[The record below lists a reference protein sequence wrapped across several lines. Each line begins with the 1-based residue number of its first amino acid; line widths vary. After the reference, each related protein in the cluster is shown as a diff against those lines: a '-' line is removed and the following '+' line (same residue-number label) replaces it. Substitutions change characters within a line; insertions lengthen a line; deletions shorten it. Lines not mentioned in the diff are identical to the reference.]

1 VSASSEISPSPQTI
15 AGGAAAPRAPF
26 RADHVG
32 SLLRPPEL
40 LGAQADFAAGKIDK
54 AALEAVQHEAVIKAV
69 RMQED
74 VGLLA
79 ITDGEYS
86 RATWHMDFLYAI
98 GGVRKVK
105 QNIEVEFHNEQG
117 DIRFTPS
124 GLEVAE
130 KLTLKETIFGEA
142 FSYLRSV
149 VKTGV
154 AKLTIPSPSMMHYR
168 GGNAAIDKATYP
180 DIDLF
185 WADLARVYREE
196 IAGLHGLGCRYLQL
210 DDTSLAYLNDPSQR
224 KRVDDIGGRGADQHL
239 TYIRLMN
246 DALRGRPADMTA
258 TTHLCRG
265 NFRSSWVASGGYDYV
280 ADALFNQLDVDGYF
294 LEFDD
299 ARSGTFEPLRFLP
312 KGNKRVVLG
321 LVTTKHA
328 ALESRDLLLK
338 RIEDAAR
345 YAPLDQLCL
354 SPQCGFASTV
364 EGNDIS
370 WDQQVDKLALVVEV
384 AREVWGQS

>member
-1 VSASSEISPSPQTI
+1 MVTSEIDPKSKTK
-15 AGGAAAPRAPF
+15 AGAAKAAPF

-40 LGAQADFAAGKIDK
+40 HKARTDFADGRIDQ
-54 AALEAVQHEAVIKAV
+54 AELLGIQHEAVTKAV
-69 RMQED
+69 RMQEE
-74 VGLLA
+74 VGLLGV
-79 ITDGEYS
+79 TDGEYS
-86 RATWHMDFLYAI
+86 RTTWHMDFLYAI
-98 GGVRKVK
+98 GGVEKVK
-105 QNIEVEFHNEQG
+105 QNIEVEFHNEKG
-117 DIRFTPS
+117 DIRWTPS
-124 GLEVAE
+124 GLKVAE
-130 KLTLKETIFGEA
+130 KLSLKETIFGEA
-142 FSYLRSV
+142 FSYLKSV
-149 VKTGV
+149 VKTGTP
-154 AKLTIPSPSMMHYR
+154 KLTIPSPSMMHYR
-168 GGNAAIDKATYP
+168 GGNAAIDEKAYP

-185 WADLARVYREE
+185 WADLAKVYRDE

-224 KRVDDIGGRGADQHL
+224 KHVDEIGGHGADQHL

-246 DALRGRPADMTA
+246 DSLRGRPADMTI

-299 ARSGTFEPLRFLP
+299 ERSGTFEPLRYLP
-312 KGNKRVVLG
+312 KGHKRVVLG

-338 RIEDAAR
+338 RIDDAVR

-370 WDQQVDKLALVVEV
+370 WQQQVDKLALVVDV
-384 AREVWGQS
+384 AREVWG